1 MQGTVLRAQSGFFWV
16 QTGAGLLE
24 CTLRGR
30 LKKDRQASDIAVIGD
45 VVEVAQTAPRHG
57 AIEMSGDIGHQ
68 HTMLGNREGVVAAG
82 LAVPARHASQAMGDV
97 LDLDVER

>member
-57 AIEMSGDIGHQ
+57 AIEAVLPRR
-68 HTMLGNREGVVAAG
+68 TKLARRAAG
-82 LAVPARHASQAMGDV
+82 TKGVWKEDV
-97 LDLDVER
+97 LVANVDQVLLVFACAQPD